1 MRHIFQ
7 RLLPRRLWLAGLP
20 CLALLGCVQSHNK
33 PAIDT
38 PAEEKIPVY
47 QLADY
52 LSTECS
58 DIWAL
63 QGKSTETNPLY
74 WLRAM
79 DCADRLMPAQSRQ
92 QARQYDD
99 GNWQNTFKQ
108 GILLADAK
116 ITPYE
121 RRQLVARIDA
131 LSTEIPA
138 QVRPLYQLWRDGQ
151 ALQLQLAEERQRYS
165 KLQQSSDSELD
176 TLRQQHHVLQ
186 QQLELTTRK
195 LENLTDIE
203 RQLSTRKPAGNF
215 SPDTPHESEKPA
227 PSTMRSLL
235 MSHKP
240 AHLLLVDDDP
250 GLLKLLGLRLTSEG
264 YSVVTAESGAEG
276 LRVLNREKVDLVI
289 SDLRMDEMDG
299 MQLFAEIQKVQPGM
313 PVIILT
319 AHGSIP
325 DAVAATQQGVFSF
338 LTKPVDKDAL
348 YQAIDDAL
356 EQSAPATDERW
367 REAIVTRSP
376 LMLRLLEQ
384 ARLVAQS
391 DVSVLINGQSGTG
404 KEIFAQAIHNASP
417 RNSKPFIA
425 INCGA
430 LPEQL
435 LESEL
440 FGHARGAFTGA
451 VSNRE
456 GLFQAAEGGTL
467 FLDEIGD
474 MPAPLQVKLLR
485 VLQERKVRPL
495 GSNRDIDIDVRI
507 ISATHRD
514 LPKAMTRGEF
524 REDLYYRLN
533 VVSLKIP
540 ALAERTE
547 DIPLLANHLL
557 RQAAER
563 HKPFVRAFS
572 TDAMKRLMTAS
583 WPGNVRQ
590 LVNVI
595 EQCVALTSSPV
606 ISDALV
612 EQALEGENTA
622 LPTFVEA
629 RNQFELNYLRKL
641 LQITKGNVTH
651 AARMAGR
658 NRTEFYKLLSRH
670 ELDANDFKE

>member
-1 MRHIFQ
+1 MTI
-7 RLLPRRLWLAGLP
+7 
-20 CLALLGCVQSHNK
+20 
-33 PAIDT
+33 
-38 PAEEKIPVY
+38 
-47 QLADY
+47 
-52 LSTECS
+52 
-58 DIWAL
+58 
-63 QGKSTETNPLY
+63 
-74 WLRAM
+74 
-79 DCADRLMPAQSRQ
+79 
-92 QARQYDD
+92 
-99 GNWQNTFKQ
+99 
-108 GILLADAK
+108 
-116 ITPYE
+116 
-121 RRQLVARIDA
+121 
-131 LSTEIPA
+131 
-138 QVRPLYQLWRDGQ
+138 
-151 ALQLQLAEERQRYS
+151 
-165 KLQQSSDSELD
+165 
-176 TLRQQHHVLQ
+176 
-186 QQLELTTRK
+186 
-195 LENLTDIE
+195 
-203 RQLSTRKPAGNF
+203 RKPA
-215 SPDTPHESEKPA
+215 
-227 PSTMRSLL
+227 R
-235 MSHKP
+235 
-240 AHLLLVDDDP
+240 LLLVDDDP
-250 GLLKLLGLRLTSEG
+250 GLLKLLGMRLVSEG
-264 YSVVTAESGAEG
+264 YSVVTAESGPEA
-276 LRVLNREKVDLVI
+276 LRVLGREKVDLVI

-299 MQLFAEIQKVQPGM
+299 LQLFSEIQKGHPGM

-348 YQAIDDAL
+348 YKAIDEAL
-356 EQSAPATDERW
+356 EQRSPATDEAW
-367 REAIVTRSP
+367 RQEIVTRSP

-384 ARLVAQS
+384 AGMVAQS

-404 KEIFAQAIHNASP
+404 KEIVAQAIHNASP
-417 RNSKPFIA
+417 RHDKPFVA

-474 MPAPLQVKLLR
+474 MPVALQVKLLR

-495 GSNRDIDIDVRI
+495 GSNRDIEINVRI

-514 LPKAMTRGEF
+514 LPKAMARGEF
-524 REDLYYRLN
+524 REDLFYRLN
-533 VVSLKIP
+533 VVNLKIP
-540 ALAERTE
+540 PLSERTE

-557 RQAAER
+557 RQSADR

-572 TDAMKRLMTAS
+572 SDAMKRLMAAK

-606 ISDALV
+606 IGDALV

>member
-1 MRHIFQ
+1 
-7 RLLPRRLWLAGLP
+7 
-20 CLALLGCVQSHNK
+20 
-33 PAIDT
+33 
-38 PAEEKIPVY
+38 
-47 QLADY
+47 
-52 LSTECS
+52 
-58 DIWAL
+58 
-63 QGKSTETNPLY
+63 
-74 WLRAM
+74 
-79 DCADRLMPAQSRQ
+79 
-92 QARQYDD
+92 
-99 GNWQNTFKQ
+99 
-108 GILLADAK
+108 
-116 ITPYE
+116 
-121 RRQLVARIDA
+121 
-131 LSTEIPA
+131 
-138 QVRPLYQLWRDGQ
+138 
-151 ALQLQLAEERQRYS
+151 
-165 KLQQSSDSELD
+165 
-176 TLRQQHHVLQ
+176 
-186 QQLELTTRK
+186 
-195 LENLTDIE
+195 
-203 RQLSTRKPAGNF
+203 
-215 SPDTPHESEKPA
+215 
-227 PSTMRSLL
+227 

-240 AHLLLVDDDP
+240 AHLLLVDGDP

-514 LPKAMTRGEF
+514 LPKAMARGEF

>member
-1 MRHIFQ
+1 MTI
-7 RLLPRRLWLAGLP
+7 
-20 CLALLGCVQSHNK
+20 
-33 PAIDT
+33 
-38 PAEEKIPVY
+38 
-47 QLADY
+47 
-52 LSTECS
+52 
-58 DIWAL
+58 
-63 QGKSTETNPLY
+63 
-74 WLRAM
+74 
-79 DCADRLMPAQSRQ
+79 
-92 QARQYDD
+92 
-99 GNWQNTFKQ
+99 
-108 GILLADAK
+108 
-116 ITPYE
+116 
-121 RRQLVARIDA
+121 
-131 LSTEIPA
+131 
-138 QVRPLYQLWRDGQ
+138 
-151 ALQLQLAEERQRYS
+151 
-165 KLQQSSDSELD
+165 
-176 TLRQQHHVLQ
+176 
-186 QQLELTTRK
+186 
-195 LENLTDIE
+195 
-203 RQLSTRKPAGNF
+203 RKPA
-215 SPDTPHESEKPA
+215 
-227 PSTMRSLL
+227 R
-235 MSHKP
+235 
-240 AHLLLVDDDP
+240 LLLVDDDP
-250 GLLKLLGLRLTSEG
+250 GLLKLLGMRLVSEG
-264 YSVVTAESGAEG
+264 YSVVTAESGPEA
-276 LRVLNREKVDLVI
+276 LRVLGREKVDLVI

-299 MQLFAEIQKVQPGM
+299 LQLFSEIQKGHPGM

-348 YQAIDDAL
+348 YKAIDEAL
-356 EQSAPATDERW
+356 EQRSPATDEAW
-367 REAIVTRSP
+367 RQAIVTRSP

-384 ARLVAQS
+384 AGMVAQS
-391 DVSVLINGQSGTG
+391 DVSVLINGESGTG
-404 KEIFAQAIHNASP
+404 KEIVAQAIHNASP
-417 RNSKPFIA
+417 RHDKPFVA

-474 MPAPLQVKLLR
+474 MPVALQVKLLR

-495 GSNRDIDIDVRI
+495 GSNRDIEINVRI

-514 LPKAMTRGEF
+514 LPKAMARGEF
-524 REDLYYRLN
+524 REDLFYRLN
-533 VVSLKIP
+533 VVNLKIP
-540 ALAERTE
+540 PLSERTE

-557 RQAAER
+557 RQSADR

-572 TDAMKRLMTAS
+572 SDAMKRLMAAK

-606 ISDALV
+606 IGDALV

>member
-1 MRHIFQ
+1 MI
-7 RLLPRRLWLAGLP
+7 
-20 CLALLGCVQSHNK
+20 
-33 PAIDT
+33 
-38 PAEEKIPVY
+38 
-47 QLADY
+47 
-52 LSTECS
+52 
-58 DIWAL
+58 
-63 QGKSTETNPLY
+63 
-74 WLRAM
+74 
-79 DCADRLMPAQSRQ
+79 SR
-92 QARQYDD
+92 
-99 GNWQNTFKQ
+99 
-108 GILLADAK
+108 
-116 ITPYE
+116 
-121 RRQLVARIDA
+121 
-131 LSTEIPA
+131 
-138 QVRPLYQLWRDGQ
+138 
-151 ALQLQLAEERQRYS
+151 
-165 KLQQSSDSELD
+165 
-176 TLRQQHHVLQ
+176 
-186 QQLELTTRK
+186 
-195 LENLTDIE
+195 
-203 RQLSTRKPAGNF
+203 
-215 SPDTPHESEKPA
+215 
-227 PSTMRSLL
+227 
-235 MSHKP
+235 KP

-250 GLLKLLGLRLTSEG
+250 GLLKLLSMRLTSEG
-264 YSVVTAESGAEG
+264 YSVVTAESGQEG
-276 LRVLNREKVDLVI
+276 LRVLHREKVDLVI

-299 MQLFAEIQKVQPGM
+299 MQLFTEIQKVQPGM

-325 DAVAATQQGVFSF
+325 DAVAATQKGVFSF
-338 LTKPVDKDAL
+338 LTKPIDRDAL
-348 YQAIDDAL
+348 YKAIDEAL
-356 EQSAPATDERW
+356 EQSAPATDDSW
-367 REAIVTRSP
+367 RNAIVTRSP

-384 ARLVAQS
+384 ARMVAQS

-417 RNSKPFIA
+417 RNNKPFVA

-514 LPKAMTRGEF
+514 LPKAMARGEF

-557 RQAAER
+557 RQSAQR

-622 LPTFVEA
+622 LPTFAEA

>member
-1 MRHIFQ
+1 MTI
-7 RLLPRRLWLAGLP
+7 
-20 CLALLGCVQSHNK
+20 
-33 PAIDT
+33 
-38 PAEEKIPVY
+38 
-47 QLADY
+47 
-52 LSTECS
+52 
-58 DIWAL
+58 
-63 QGKSTETNPLY
+63 
-74 WLRAM
+74 
-79 DCADRLMPAQSRQ
+79 
-92 QARQYDD
+92 
-99 GNWQNTFKQ
+99 
-108 GILLADAK
+108 
-116 ITPYE
+116 
-121 RRQLVARIDA
+121 
-131 LSTEIPA
+131 
-138 QVRPLYQLWRDGQ
+138 
-151 ALQLQLAEERQRYS
+151 
-165 KLQQSSDSELD
+165 
-176 TLRQQHHVLQ
+176 
-186 QQLELTTRK
+186 
-195 LENLTDIE
+195 
-203 RQLSTRKPAGNF
+203 RKPA
-215 SPDTPHESEKPA
+215 
-227 PSTMRSLL
+227 R
-235 MSHKP
+235 
-240 AHLLLVDDDP
+240 LLLVDDDP
-250 GLLKLLGLRLTSEG
+250 GLLKLLGMRLVSEG
-264 YSVVTAESGAEG
+264 YSVVTAESGPEA
-276 LRVLNREKVDLVI
+276 LRVLGREKVDLVI

-299 MQLFAEIQKVQPGM
+299 LQLFSEIQKGHSGM

-348 YQAIDDAL
+348 YKAIDEAL
-356 EQSAPATDERW
+356 EQRSPATDEAW
-367 REAIVTRSP
+367 RQAIVTRSP

-384 ARLVAQS
+384 AGMVAQS

-404 KEIFAQAIHNASP
+404 KEIVAQAIHNASP
-417 RNSKPFIA
+417 RHDKPFVA

-474 MPAPLQVKLLR
+474 MPVALQVKLLR

-495 GSNRDIDIDVRI
+495 GSNRDIEINVRI

-514 LPKAMTRGEF
+514 LPKAMARGEF
-524 REDLYYRLN
+524 REDLFYRLN
-533 VVSLKIP
+533 VVNLKIP
-540 ALAERTE
+540 PLSERTE

-557 RQAAER
+557 RQSADR

-572 TDAMKRLMTAS
+572 SDAMKRLMAAK

-606 ISDALV
+606 IGDALV

>member
-1 MRHIFQ
+1 MTI
-7 RLLPRRLWLAGLP
+7 
-20 CLALLGCVQSHNK
+20 
-33 PAIDT
+33 
-38 PAEEKIPVY
+38 
-47 QLADY
+47 
-52 LSTECS
+52 
-58 DIWAL
+58 
-63 QGKSTETNPLY
+63 
-74 WLRAM
+74 
-79 DCADRLMPAQSRQ
+79 
-92 QARQYDD
+92 
-99 GNWQNTFKQ
+99 
-108 GILLADAK
+108 
-116 ITPYE
+116 
-121 RRQLVARIDA
+121 
-131 LSTEIPA
+131 
-138 QVRPLYQLWRDGQ
+138 
-151 ALQLQLAEERQRYS
+151 
-165 KLQQSSDSELD
+165 
-176 TLRQQHHVLQ
+176 
-186 QQLELTTRK
+186 
-195 LENLTDIE
+195 
-203 RQLSTRKPAGNF
+203 RKPA
-215 SPDTPHESEKPA
+215 
-227 PSTMRSLL
+227 R
-235 MSHKP
+235 
-240 AHLLLVDDDP
+240 LLLVDDDP
-250 GLLKLLGLRLTSEG
+250 GLLKLLGMRLVSEG
-264 YSVVTAESGAEG
+264 YSVVTAESGPEA
-276 LRVLNREKVDLVI
+276 LRVLGREKVDLVI

-299 MQLFAEIQKVQPGM
+299 LQLFSEIQKGQPGM

-348 YQAIDDAL
+348 YKAIDEAL
-356 EQSAPATDERW
+356 EQRSPATDEAW
-367 REAIVTRSP
+367 RQAIVSRSP

-384 ARLVAQS
+384 AGMVAQS

-404 KEIFAQAIHNASP
+404 KEIVAQAIHNASP
-417 RNSKPFIA
+417 RHDKPFVA

-474 MPAPLQVKLLR
+474 MPVALQVKLLR

-495 GSNRDIDIDVRI
+495 GSNRDIEINVRI

-514 LPKAMTRGEF
+514 LPKAMARGEF
-524 REDLYYRLN
+524 REDLFYRLN
-533 VVSLKIP
+533 VVNLKIP
-540 ALAERTE
+540 PLSERTE

-557 RQAAER
+557 RQSADR

-572 TDAMKRLMTAS
+572 SDAMKRLMAAK

-606 ISDALV
+606 IGDALV

-641 LQITKGNVTH
+641 LQITRGNVTH

>member
-1 MRHIFQ
+1 
-7 RLLPRRLWLAGLP
+7 
-20 CLALLGCVQSHNK
+20 
-33 PAIDT
+33 
-38 PAEEKIPVY
+38 
-47 QLADY
+47 
-52 LSTECS
+52 
-58 DIWAL
+58 
-63 QGKSTETNPLY
+63 
-74 WLRAM
+74 
-79 DCADRLMPAQSRQ
+79 
-92 QARQYDD
+92 
-99 GNWQNTFKQ
+99 
-108 GILLADAK
+108 
-116 ITPYE
+116 
-121 RRQLVARIDA
+121 
-131 LSTEIPA
+131 
-138 QVRPLYQLWRDGQ
+138 
-151 ALQLQLAEERQRYS
+151 
-165 KLQQSSDSELD
+165 
-176 TLRQQHHVLQ
+176 
-186 QQLELTTRK
+186 
-195 LENLTDIE
+195 
-203 RQLSTRKPAGNF
+203 
-215 SPDTPHESEKPA
+215 
-227 PSTMRSLL
+227 
-235 MSHKP
+235 
-240 AHLLLVDDDP
+240 
-250 GLLKLLGLRLTSEG
+250 
-264 YSVVTAESGAEG
+264 
-276 LRVLNREKVDLVI
+276 
-289 SDLRMDEMDG
+289 MDG
-299 MQLFAEIQKVQPGM
+299 MQLFTEIQKVQPGM

-348 YQAIDDAL
+348 YHAIDGAL
-356 EQSAPATDERW
+356 EQSAPATDDSW
-367 REAIVTRSP
+367 RESIVTRSP

-384 ARLVAQS
+384 ARMVAQS

-404 KEIFAQAIHNASP
+404 KEVFAQAIHNASP
-417 RNSKPFIA
+417 RSHKPFIA

-507 ISATHRD
+507 VSATHRD
-514 LPKAMTRGEF
+514 LPKAMARGEF

-557 RQAAER
+557 RQSAER

>member
-1 MRHIFQ
+1 
-7 RLLPRRLWLAGLP
+7 
-20 CLALLGCVQSHNK
+20 
-33 PAIDT
+33 
-38 PAEEKIPVY
+38 
-47 QLADY
+47 
-52 LSTECS
+52 
-58 DIWAL
+58 
-63 QGKSTETNPLY
+63 
-74 WLRAM
+74 
-79 DCADRLMPAQSRQ
+79 
-92 QARQYDD
+92 
-99 GNWQNTFKQ
+99 
-108 GILLADAK
+108 
-116 ITPYE
+116 
-121 RRQLVARIDA
+121 
-131 LSTEIPA
+131 
-138 QVRPLYQLWRDGQ
+138 
-151 ALQLQLAEERQRYS
+151 
-165 KLQQSSDSELD
+165 
-176 TLRQQHHVLQ
+176 
-186 QQLELTTRK
+186 
-195 LENLTDIE
+195 
-203 RQLSTRKPAGNF
+203 
-215 SPDTPHESEKPA
+215 
-227 PSTMRSLL
+227 
-235 MSHKP
+235 MSHKL

-250 GLLKLLGLRLTSEG
+250 GLLKLLGLRLISEG
-264 YSVVTAESGAEG
+264 YSVVTAESGVEG

>member
-1 MRHIFQ
+1 MTI
-7 RLLPRRLWLAGLP
+7 
-20 CLALLGCVQSHNK
+20 
-33 PAIDT
+33 
-38 PAEEKIPVY
+38 
-47 QLADY
+47 
-52 LSTECS
+52 
-58 DIWAL
+58 
-63 QGKSTETNPLY
+63 
-74 WLRAM
+74 
-79 DCADRLMPAQSRQ
+79 
-92 QARQYDD
+92 
-99 GNWQNTFKQ
+99 
-108 GILLADAK
+108 
-116 ITPYE
+116 
-121 RRQLVARIDA
+121 
-131 LSTEIPA
+131 
-138 QVRPLYQLWRDGQ
+138 
-151 ALQLQLAEERQRYS
+151 
-165 KLQQSSDSELD
+165 
-176 TLRQQHHVLQ
+176 
-186 QQLELTTRK
+186 
-195 LENLTDIE
+195 
-203 RQLSTRKPAGNF
+203 RKPA
-215 SPDTPHESEKPA
+215 
-227 PSTMRSLL
+227 R
-235 MSHKP
+235 
-240 AHLLLVDDDP
+240 LLLVDDDP
-250 GLLKLLGLRLTSEG
+250 GLLKLLGMRLVSEG
-264 YSVVTAESGAEG
+264 YSVVTAESGPEA
-276 LRVLNREKVDLVI
+276 LRVLGREKVDLVI

-299 MQLFAEIQKVQPGM
+299 LQLFSEIQKGHPGM

-348 YQAIDDAL
+348 YKAIDEAL
-356 EQSAPATDERW
+356 EQRSPATDEAW
-367 REAIVTRSP
+367 RQAIVTRSP

-384 ARLVAQS
+384 AGMVAQS

-404 KEIFAQAIHNASP
+404 KEIVAQAIHNASP
-417 RNSKPFIA
+417 RHDKPFVA

-474 MPAPLQVKLLR
+474 MPVALQVKLLR

-495 GSNRDIDIDVRI
+495 GSNRDIEINVRI

-514 LPKAMTRGEF
+514 LPKAMARGEF
-524 REDLYYRLN
+524 REDLFYRLN
-533 VVSLKIP
+533 VVNLKIP
-540 ALAERTE
+540 PLSERTE

-557 RQAAER
+557 RQSADR

-572 TDAMKRLMTAS
+572 SDAMKRLMAAK

-606 ISDALV
+606 IGDALV

-641 LQITKGNVTH
+641 LQLTQGNVTH